1 MTVKTR
7 TARAAKRTEWEQR
20 DERRRR
26 NWIIVGVLGVVA
38 FVGMLGYLIYQQS
51 QPVPHP
57 GQAVPIQGRNHIPV
71 GEPHDPYNSEPPSSG
86 PHYDTPA
93 DAGFYDVA
101 PVDEYLVHS
110 MEHGYV
116 IIWYNC
122 AQYTTGSCDDLKA
135 KVKEVMGA
143 AGVSAITGTIKLIG
157 VPRPNQK
164 TVIALSAWGRIDI
177 LQSFNRQEILNFIHA
192 WRDGPEAPEPGL
204 P

>member
-1 MTVKTR
+1 MTAKTR
-7 TARAAKRTEWEQR
+7 GARAAQRVEWVER
-20 DERRRR
+20 DARRRR
-26 NWIIVGVLGVVA
+26 LWILGGVLGAVA
-38 FVGMLGYLIYQQS
+38 FVAILGFLIYQQA
-51 QPVPHP
+51 QPAPKP
-57 GQAVPIQGRNHIPV
+57 GHDVPIQGRNHIAV

-93 DAGFYDVA
+93 QAGFYDVA

-122 AQYTTGSCDDLKA
+122 EYYTGGNCDQLKA
-135 KVKEVMGA
+135 QIKDVMGS
-143 AGVSAITGTIKLIG
+143 AGVSAITGTLKLIA

-177 LQSFNRQEILNFIHA
+177 LQSYNRQEIMDFIHA
-192 WRDGPEAPEPGL
+192 FRDGAYAPEPGVG
-204 P
+204 